1 MDGSVKVQMARPTT
15 LSISDKSFVVE
26 VTDQRGADDLG
37 PNEENDMATE
47 PRVIHFEITGKDQ
60 QAVQSFWSTLFGW
73 KLDTSSP
80 GGYGMTDP
88 AQTGIVVGLGG
99 TPDGSNG
106 FVTGYVR
113 VASVDATLARAVE
126 LGGKVIMPRFSPDG
140 SAYLGLVADAD
151 GHVVGL
157 SE

>member
-1 MDGSVKVQMARPTT
+1 
-15 LSISDKSFVVE
+15 
-26 VTDQRGADDLG
+26 
-37 PNEENDMATE
+37 MATE
-47 PRVIHFEITGKDQ
+47 PRVIHFEIRGKDQ
-60 QAVQSFWSTLFGW
+60 KALQSFWGQLMGW
-73 KLDTSSP
+73 TFNTDFP

-88 AQTGIVVGLGG
+88 AQTGIVVGIGD

-113 VASVDATLARAVE
+113 VASIDATLARAVE
-126 LGGKVIMPRFSPDG
+126 LGGTVIMPRFSPDG
-140 SAYLGLVADAD
+140 QAYLGLVADAD

>member
-1 MDGSVKVQMARPTT
+1 MA
-15 LSISDKSFVVE
+15 
-26 VTDQRGADDLG
+26 
-37 PNEENDMATE
+37 E

-60 QAVQSFWSTLFGW
+60 KALQSYWSELLGW
-73 KLDTSSP
+73 KLNTDNP

-88 AQTGIVVGLGG
+88 SQTGIVVGVGAA
-99 TPDGSNG
+99 PGSSPG

-113 VASVDATLARAVE
+113 VDDIDAVLARAVE
-126 LGGKVIMPRFSPDG
+126 LGGSVIMPKFSPDG
-140 SAYLGLVADAD
+140 SAQLGLVADAE